1 MASRPNRAA
10 GGGEGADD
18 GPDFAGLVGGT
29 GRGAGG
35 ELGKQSWN
43 ALTALIR
50 RPFQHAA
57 AATVSSGEAEL
68 VALERDPQNPELAGR
83 LNTALA
89 VRAALEPEF
98 GPQLE
103 QWHGQAQS
111 ALKGDTLHN
120 VISGG
125 SFTGFTI
132 QGKVEGGTHYH
143 GSAQPPSA

>member
-1 MASRPNRAA
+1 MDPISLGLLAA
-10 GGGEGADD
+10 L
-18 GPDFAGLVGGT
+18 AG
-29 GRGAGG
+29 GAGG

-98 GPQLE
+98 GPELE
-103 QWHGQAQS
+103 QWHGRAQS

-125 SFTGFTI
+125 NFTGLTI
-132 QGKVEGGTHYH
+132 QGKVEGGTHTHYH
-143 GSAQPPSA
+143 GGAQPPSA